1 MCRRSP
7 PTRPGYLA
15 DAGHAPAICRVRPLA
30 RRKILTGII
39 LDPAIG
45 GPVALMTALM
55 ALTGTARR
63 CPPPSRETCAAA
75 FL

>member
-1 MCRRSP
+1 MPRIPANPARLSCGCRAHS
-7 PTRPGYLA
+7 
-15 DAGHAPAICRVRPLA
+15 AICRVRPMV
-30 RRKILTGII
+30 RRKILTGIVI